1 LSFGAAKAVGIDDA
15 TFTFD
20 DMYCVAACSW
30 QGWPSRLVATA
41 ENLKAAHLTC
51 IG

>member
-1 LSFGAAKAVGIDDA
+1 LVPAKADSIDDP

-30 QGWPSRLVATA
+30 QRWSSRLVATA
-41 ENLKAAHLTC
+41 GNLKPADLTC
-51 IG
+51 IE